1 MATQVSNPSIQANP
15 AAAIA
20 RRLGFAVGLLLAA
33 MAAAGFGL
41 GIITPPRSGAW
52 CTANCTAYPYID
64 AGRFF
69 PRDYWW
75 MLPGITLAPL
85 FMTLAACMHF
95 CIPLVR
101 RLWTLLAICCAT
113 AATTLIALDYFVQV
127 LVVQPSLTHH
137 EHDGIA
143 ILTQYNPH
151 GLFLVLEDL
160 GYLLLAKT
168 MLLAAIALPAGG
180 KHASGLRWTL
190 GIAGGLAL
198 ASFPVFA
205 VLFGADMALPFELA
219 VITIVWIGLVPSGI
233 LAALWIRYV
242 EKVSI
247 GRRALQPCSDS
258 QPSPGA

>member
-1 MATQVSNPSIQANP
+1 MATQVSGRRLELHPGLNP
-15 AAAIA
+15 AAASA
-20 RRLGFAVGLLLAA
+20 RRLGFAVAFLLAA
-33 MAAAGFGL
+33 MAAVGFAL
-41 GIITPPRSGAW
+41 GILTPPRSGPW

-95 CIPLVR
+95 CIPPAR

-127 LVVQPSLTHH
+127 LLVQPSLTHH
-137 EHDGIA
+137 EHDAIA

-160 GYLLLAKT
+160 GYLLLAKA
-168 MLLAAIALPAGG
+168 MLLVAFALPGGG
-180 KHASGLRWTL
+180 KHATSLRWTL
-190 GIAGGLAL
+190 GIISGLAF
-198 ASFPVFA
+198 ASFLLFA

-219 VITIVWIGLVPSGI
+219 VITIVWIGMVPSGI
-233 LAALWIRYV
+233 LAALWIHR
-242 EKVSI
+242 
-247 GRRALQPCSDS
+247 LQ
-258 QPSPGA
+258 QI